1 MSIKKGACTLNER
14 HAPFLSFFIVEQM
27 FFSAV
32 KGAEIFY
39 TSADLF
45 RSGRIESF

>member
-1 MSIKKGACTLNER
+1 MSIKKVRVRSMSDT
-14 HAPFLSFFIVEQM
+14 HFFYFLVEQM

>member
-1 MSIKKGACTLNER
+1 MSIKKVRVRSMSDTHL
-14 HAPFLSFFIVEQM
+14 FYFFIVEQM